1 MKFVAALVLVLCT
14 FGAVLAQSLPAPPT
28 AKAKA
33 QKSKN
38 FQLSGQDG
46 ILSPVNPAVCCAGT
60 LSVDLSGTSHIAQG
74 ALSMN
79 ITATSQVDPLT
90 NCNAITGSGTISG
103 SQFTVE
109 LFAGEL
115 CGGTAHPVRYT
126 LTGTVGIYAG
136 SGECPGVSGQP
147 QTAIVGTLVAYGAVH
162 EPGNSTNPIPG
173 SAASLVSIVG
183 QEGSIPLCVP

>member
-14 FGAVLAQSLPAPPT
+14 FGAVFAQSVAVSPA
-28 AKAKA
+28 AKSKA
-33 QKSKN
+33 QKSKDV
-38 FQLSGQDG
+38 QLSGRDG
-46 ILSPVNPAVCCAGT
+46 ILSPAGACCAGT

-74 ALSMN
+74 ALSLN
-79 ITATSQVDPLT
+79 ITASSQADPLT
-90 NCNAITGSGTISG
+90 NCTAITGSGTINS

-136 SGECPGVSGQP
+136 TGECPGVSGQP
-147 QTAIVGTLVAYGAVH
+147 QTAIVGTLIAYGAVH
-162 EPGNSTNPIPG
+162 APGNSTNPIPG
-173 SAASLVSIVG
+173 SASSLVSIIG
-183 QEGSIPLCVP
+183 QQGSIPLCVP